1 MRLSEAFGL
10 AEVRGSK
17 LVLEVGAGLEMML
30 MLEFGEGSG
39 LSVHKVVKLFC
50 FLGLAEVEVEIRN
63 WVVQDLF
70 RRQ

>member
-17 LVLEVGAGLEMML
+17 LVLEVGTGVERMM
-30 MLEFGEGSG
+30 MLEFGEVSE
-39 LSVHKVVKLFC
+39 LKVHKVVKLFC

>member
-1 MRLSEAFGL
+1 L

-17 LVLEVGAGLEMML
+17 LVLEVGAGLEMVMV
-30 MLEFGEGSG
+30 LEF
-39 LSVHKVVKLFC
+39 HKVVKLFC
-50 FLGLAEVEVEIRN
+50 FLGLAEVEVEIRS

>member
-17 LVLEVGAGLEMML
+17 LVLEVGAGLEMM
-30 MLEFGEGSG
+30 MLEFGEVSE
-39 LSVHKVVKLFC
+39 LRVHKVVKLFC

>member
-1 MRLSEAFGL
+1 MSGSCLSEAFGL

-17 LVLEVGAGLEMML
+17 LVLEVGAGLEMVMV
-30 MLEFGEGSG
+30 LEF
-39 LSVHKVVKLFC
+39 HKVVKLFC
-50 FLGLAEVEVEIRN
+50 FLGLAEVEVEIRS

>member
-1 MRLSEAFGL
+1 LSGSCLSEAFGL

-17 LVLEVGAGLEMML
+17 LVLEVGAGLEMVMV
-30 MLEFGEGSG
+30 LEF
-39 LSVHKVVKLFC
+39 HKVVKLFC
-50 FLGLAEVEVEIRN
+50 FLGLAEVEVEIRS

>member
-1 MRLSEAFGL
+1 M
-10 AEVRGSK
+10 
-17 LVLEVGAGLEMML
+17 LEVGAGLEMMM
-30 MLEFGEGSG
+30 MLEFGEVSG
-39 LSVHKVVKLFC
+39 LRVHKVVKLFC